1 MEAATEVFYKNRSSK
16 KLRKTHRKTPVPKSL
31 FNKIAGVKPVPLLKK
46 KLRRRRIWFIF

>member
-31 FNKIAGVKPVPLLKK
+31 FNKIAGKFNKIASLHLY
-46 KLRRRRIWFIF
+46 